1 MVLIQSQV
9 LKYQNITISKTLVFI
24 ASVAL
29 SAHRQ
34 PYMQHVVV
42 ITFGLKASFEDTV

>member
-1 MVLIQSQV
+1 MVLIQSQA

-42 ITFGLKASFEDTV
+42 YYFWLESVI